1 MNIVLI
7 LLILIFALICVL
19 ILGGFGERKKRRE
32 YEKEYERR
40 EKETKR
46 ILKEKNKKAKK
57 ESRKYIDLFDN
68 EEEQNQVIKTGV
80 TTEAKEQNEVNP
92 ELINDILNET
102 HDDNQEDFWAESFEE
117 PSNFV
122 DKPKQLWNEKA
133 LWKDP
138 DSEPEIKHEPEL
150 EFEQT
155 NETTEEV
162 EQPNE
167 IQEEQPQQEE
177 NQTSEPEHDNLE
189 GDTFEFN
196 SDLFGDR
203 FNNEDNN
210 NQNQ

>member
-40 EKETKR
+40 ERETKR

-57 ESRKYIDLFDN
+57 ESRKYIDLFDS
-68 EEEQNQVIKTGV
+68 EEEQNEVIKTGV

-102 HDDNQEDFWAESFEE
+102 HDDNQEDFWTEDFGE

-133 LWKDP
+133 LWQDP
-138 DSEPEIKHEPEL
+138 EPKHEP

-155 NETTEEV
+155 NNDTTNEADKLPET
-162 EQPNE
+162 
-167 IQEEQPQQEE
+167 QEEQTQQEE
-177 NQTSEPEHDNLE
+177 SQSPENEINNLE

-196 SDLFGDR
+196 SDLFGDK